1 MRKSMVILGLLL
13 LPAIAAM
20 AQEKDEGFDVFYGP
34 RDLKGGAAGYNYLF
48 NADGF
53 IGTFELYY
61 LTQSKKSAQA
71 KYWPLYYGVSLE
83 GAWGDGNN
91 YRLDHEEVEF
101 NSWWIFLWI
110 DGKIFYQDREKV
122 RPYIDVGAGL
132 GTGQFTAKGLD
143 EDHEVEINWRQL
155 ELGQV
160 RLGTGIEF
168 MLDDQYALD
177 LGVEAIGMIG
187 LSGGVLEATDM
198 VLGGAQAKIGISKWS
213 EKKK

>member
-1 MRKSMVILGLLL
+1 MRKTILILGLLL
-13 LPAIAAM
+13 IPAFGAL
-20 AQEKDEGFDVFYGP
+20 AQEADAFDIFYGP
-34 RDLKGGAAGYNYLF
+34 RDLKGGAAGYDYLL

-83 GAWGDGNN
+83 GAWGDGSN
-91 YRLDHEEVEF
+91 YRLDREDVDF

-110 DGKIFYQDREKV
+110 DGKIFYQDRGKV
-122 RPYIDVGAGL
+122 RPYIDVAAGL
-132 GTGQFTAKGLD
+132 GTGQFTAQG
-143 EDHEVEINWRQL
+143 ENTEIDWREL

-177 LGVEAIGMIG
+177 LGVEATGMIG